1 MAAPSAPASRGGKY
15 LTFFL
20 GAEEYGVGILSVR
33 EIIGMQPITR
43 VPGTAACVRGV
54 INLRG
59 TVIPVLDL
67 RARFGLPGAEA
78 ALAALAEG
86 ERAAAAALRCTVVV
100 QVAGARGRAVPVGLV
115 VDRVSEVALVA
126 DADVED
132 APSFGAGV
140 RTEYLLGLAKAP
152 GEGGPAAGASPAAG
166 AGGSAGGSGGGG
178 RVRLLLDL
186 DRVLAPDEADQLAD
200 LG

>member
-1 MAAPSAPASRGGKY
+1 VTETSAPSALASRGGKY

-20 GAEEYGVGILSVR
+20 AAEEYGVEILKVR
-33 EIIGMQPITR
+33 EIIGMQPVTR
-43 VPGTAACVRGV
+43 VPRTPPFIKGV

-59 TVIPVLDL
+59 TVIPVMDL
-67 RARFGLPGAEA
+67 RERFGMPSAEA
-78 ALAALAEG
+78 ALAALPQA
-86 ERAAAAALRCTVVV
+86 ERAAAAAIQCTIVV
-100 QVAGARGRAVPVGLV
+100 QVAGGHGRAVPVGII

-140 RTEYLLGLAKAP
+140 RTEYLLGLAKARTAD
-152 GEGGPAAGASPAAG
+152 GQ
-166 AGGSAGGSGGGG
+166 G

-186 DRVLAPDEADQLAD
+186 DRVLAAAEAAELDAVTA
-200 LG
+200 

>member
-1 MAAPSAPASRGGKY
+1 MTAAAAAAPPPPATRGGKY

-20 GAEEYGVGILSVR
+20 GAEEYGVAILQVR
-33 EIIGMQPITR
+33 EIIGMQPVTR
-43 VPGTAACVRGV
+43 VPRTPAFIRGV

-67 RARFGLPGAEA
+67 RERFGLPGADA
-78 ALAALAEG
+78 ALAALPEA
-86 ERAAAAALRCTVVV
+86 ERAAAAALQCTIVV
-100 QVAGARGRAVPVGLV
+100 QVAGAHGRPAPVGVV

-140 RTEYLLGLAKAP
+140 RTEYLLGLAKAR
-152 GEGGPAAGASPAAG
+152 AADGARAAE
-166 AGGSAGGSGGGG
+166 GG
-178 RVRLLLDL
+178 RVRLLLAL
-186 DRVLAPDEADQLAD
+186 DRVLAADEAAQLAD

>member
-1 MAAPSAPASRGGKY
+1 MSESPAAAAAAPPAPARAPRGGKY

-20 GAEEYGVGILSVR
+20 GAEEYGVAILTVR
-33 EIIGMQPITR
+33 EIIGMQPVTR
-43 VPGTAACVRGV
+43 VPRTPACVRGV

-78 ALAALAEG
+78 ALAALPEAA
-86 ERAAAAALRCTVVV
+86 RAAAAAVQCTVVV
-100 QVAGARGRAVPVGLV
+100 QVAGARGRPVPVGVV

-140 RTEYLLGLAKAP
+140 RTEYLLGLARVRAADGPGAP
-152 GEGGPAAGASPAAG
+152 GC
-166 AGGSAGGSGGGG
+166 G

-186 DRVLAPDEADQLAD
+186 DRVLAPDEAAQLAD
-200 LG
+200 LA

>member
-1 MAAPSAPASRGGKY
+1 MTAAAAAAPPPPATRGGKY

-20 GAEEYGVGILSVR
+20 GAEEYGVAILQVR
-33 EIIGMQPITR
+33 EIIGMQPVTR
-43 VPGTAACVRGV
+43 VPRTPAFIRGV

-67 RARFGLPGAEA
+67 RERFGLPGADA
-78 ALAALAEG
+78 ALAALPEA
-86 ERAAAAALRCTVVV
+86 ERAAAAALQCTIVV
-100 QVAGARGRAVPVGLV
+100 QVAGAHGRPAPVGVV

-140 RTEYLLGLAKAP
+140 RTEYLLGLGKAQN
-152 GEGGPAAGASPAAG
+152 
-166 AGGSAGGSGGGG
+166 
-178 RVRLLLDL
+178 RVKLLLDI
-186 DRVLAPDEADQLAD
+186 DRVLDPAELEAIATGTAQD
-200 LG
+200 G